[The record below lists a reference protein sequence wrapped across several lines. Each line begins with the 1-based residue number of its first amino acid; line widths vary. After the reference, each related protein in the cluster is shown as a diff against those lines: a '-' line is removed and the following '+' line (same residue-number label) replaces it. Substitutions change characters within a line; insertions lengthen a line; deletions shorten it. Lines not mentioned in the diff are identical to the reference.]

1 MTLALDSTRPR
12 SVEEAVEKIREEFH
26 SAGDLDDLSA
36 VQRLAGLAAEA
47 MLAVGDVPRA
57 AHFCR
62 AAGMVEEAHRLYT
75 ELLGAPEEG
84 VETELAEGN
93 PEGAANL
100 LEIAGRS
107 REAAAAL
114 SVAARRSPRP
124 SRFVERVFRLDRDEG
139 IRLLDDLL
147 CARVPD
153 AHNAPLFYRLGVEL
167 QASGQPQRSEKIFQ
181 SLLETVGPYADVE
194 ARLLAARADRS
205 PPRMTAAMKRTPVT
219 EEVRVLPPLTPQ
231 EAVGVVREAV
241 REAARRVRAS
251 QIPPPVAPRSLAP
264 PIRRADDDRSS
275 VPPLLDDELVRAA
288 RNGPAVA
295 TLLTFTRGAPC
306 DLSNIEVFY
315 RLGVAHLAGG
325 HWDDALAAFDA
336 VEDVSPGYRD
346 AGARAEALRVWRA
359 ALLRKAA
366 LTSGDV
372 GALVQNRY
380 VIRGELGRGGMAV
393 VYRAED
399 RLLARE
405 VALKFTAARATVG
418 QALEEVF
425 LAEARA
431 SAGLNHPNVVTVYDF
446 GAHEGR
452 VFIVMELVEGTDL
465 ARHLALNG
473 PPPVLE
479 ALRAIVAAMEGVD
492 YAHNRGIIH
501 RDLKPS
507 NLLRTAAGG
516 VKVSDFGIAAGLSAR
531 HSDRVLGT
539 LDYMSPE
546 QLRGDVVDRRSDVF
560 ALGVTLFELLTGQF
574 PFDGAR
580 RDAPAPRV
588 GLVRAG
594 VPQLVEGAIANAL
607 QLDPS
612 LRYQTVGEFLAPLR
626 HVLDGVDG
634 LSEQL
639 LRNGATA
646 FEVVPTLPP
655 LPLPRSLRDHST

>member
-1 MTLALDSTRPR
+1 MRPQNLD
-12 SVEEAVEKIREEFH
+12 EAVERIREEFQ
-26 SAGDLDDLSA
+26 SAGDLEGLSA

-57 AHFCR
+57 ATFCR

-75 ELLGAPEEG
+75 ELLGTPEEG
-84 VETELAEGN
+84 VEAELAEGN
-93 PEGAANL
+93 AEGAAAL
-100 LEIAGRS
+100 LEMAGRS

-114 SVAARRSPRP
+114 SVAARRAPRP
-124 SRFVERVFRLDRDEG
+124 SRFVERVFRLDHDEG
-139 IRLLDDLL
+139 LRLLDDLL

-153 AHNAPLFYRLGVEL
+153 PHNAPLFYRLGVEL
-167 QASGQPQRSEKIFQ
+167 QSIGNTQRAVKIYE
-181 SLLETVGPYADVE
+181 SLLECVGPYADVE
-194 ARLLAARADRS
+194 ARLAAAEAQRA
-205 PPRMTAAMKRTPVT
+205 PPRMSAELKRTPVT
-219 EEVRVLPPLTPQ
+219 EEMRVLPPLTPQ

-241 REAARRVRAS
+241 RVAVQRVRAS
-251 QIPPPVAPRSLAP
+251 QAPPSMAPRP
-264 PIRRADDDRSS
+264 PSGSYRRVEEEARSS
-275 VPPLLDDELVRAA
+275 VPPLLDDDAVRLA
-288 RNGPAVA
+288 RSGPAVPV
-295 TLLTFTRGAPC
+295 LMSFVRGASC

-315 RLGVAHLAGG
+315 RLGLAYLAGG
-325 HWDDALAAFDA
+325 HWDEALSAFDA
-336 VEDVSPGYRD
+336 VEATSPGYRD
-346 AGARAEALRVWRA
+346 AGARAEAVRSWREGLVRKSAFSA
-359 ALLRKAA
+359 AE
-366 LTSGDV
+366 V
-372 GALVQNRY
+372 GPLVQQRY

-405 VALKFTAARATVG
+405 VALKFTQARVDAG
-418 QALEEVF
+418 DSLEEVF
-425 LAEARA
+425 LNEARA
-431 SAGLNHPNVVTVYDF
+431 SAGLNHPNVVTVFDF
-446 GAHEGR
+446 GVHEGR
-452 VFIVMELVEGTDL
+452 VFIAMELVEGTDL
-465 ARHLALNG
+465 ARYLAQSG

-516 VKVSDFGIAAGLSAR
+516 VKVSDFGIAAGLTPT

-546 QLRGDVVDRRSDVF
+546 QLRGGAVDRRADVF
-560 ALGVTLFELLTGQF
+560 ALGVTLFELLTGTL
-574 PFDGAR
+574 PFADGR
-580 RDAPAPRV
+580 RDQPAPRV
-588 GLVRAG
+588 GALRGG
-594 VPQLVEGAIANAL
+594 VPQLVEGAISNAL
-607 QLDPS
+607 QLDPE

-646 FEVVPTLPP
+646 FEVMPSLPP
-655 LPLPRSLRDHST
+655 LRGTPGHST

>member
-1 MTLALDSTRPR
+1 MSLTLESLRPQNID
-12 SVEEAVEKIREEFH
+12 EAVEKIREEFQ
-26 SAGDLDDLSA
+26 SVGDLDDLSA

-47 MLAVGDVPRA
+47 MLVVGDVPRA
-57 AHFCR
+57 ANFCR

-84 VETELAEGN
+84 VQSEIAAGN
-93 PEGAANL
+93 PEGAADL

-124 SRFVERVFRLDRDEG
+124 SRYVERVFRLDRDEG

-153 AHNAPLFYRLGVEL
+153 LHNAPLFYRLGVEL
-167 QASGQPQRSEKIFQ
+167 QSSGQPQRAVKIFQ
-181 SLLETVGPYADVE
+181 ALQSSVGAYADID
-194 ARLLAARADRS
+194 ARILAALSSKPVLAPGGDV
-205 PPRMTAAMKRTPVT
+205 KRTPVT
-219 EEVRVLPPLTPQ
+219 EELRVMPPLSAQ

-241 REAARRVRAS
+241 RVAAYRVRSS
-251 QIPPPVAPRSLAP
+251 QMPMTIPAPSGAT
-264 PIRRADDDRSS
+264 IRRDEDEPRSS
-275 VPPLLDDELVRAA
+275 VPPLLDDDVVRAA
-288 RNGPAVA
+288 RNGPTVA
-295 TLLTFTRGAPC
+295 TLLGFIRGVGC
-306 DLSNIEVFY
+306 DLSNIEVFF
-315 RLGVAHLAGG
+315 RLGLAYLSGG
-325 HWDDALAAFDA
+325 QWDDALEAFDA
-336 VEDVSPGYRD
+336 VEAASPGYRD
-346 AGARAEALRVWRA
+346 ALSRADAVRAWRA
-359 ALLRKAA
+359 GLERKSAFA
-366 LTSGDV
+366 TDAV
-372 GALVQNRY
+372 GAVIQRRY
-380 VIRGELGRGGMAV
+380 EIRGELGRGGMAV

-405 VALKFTAARATVG
+405 VALKFTPARTG
-418 QALEEVF
+418 DGERFDEVF

-446 GAHEGR
+446 GAHDGR
-452 VFIVMELVEGTDL
+452 VFIAMELVEGTDL
-465 ARHLALNG
+465 ARYLAANG

-479 ALRAIVAAMEGVD
+479 ALRAIVAAMEGID

-516 VKVSDFGIAAGLSAR
+516 VKVSDFGIAAGLSATR
-531 HSDRVLGT
+531 TDKILGT
-539 LDYMSPE
+539 LAYMAPE
-546 QLRGDVVDRRSDVF
+546 QINGGLADRRADVF
-560 ALGVTLFELLTGQF
+560 SLGVTLFELLTGQL

-580 RDAPAPRV
+580 RDGPAPRV
-588 GLVRAG
+588 GVVRAG
-594 VPQLVEGAIANAL
+594 VPQLVDGAIANAL
-607 QLDPS
+607 QLDPD

-646 FEVVPTLPP
+646 FEVVPSLPP
-655 LPLPRSLRDHST
+655 IAPLRAVRGHST